1 MMKRF
6 LALLLCFAM
15 MLVTMLG
22 LVACNKEEDPDEE
35 EDLGAI
41 INMYLTDV
49 VYDLDPIH
57 AFYNESSLKV
67 VSLIF
72 DTLFTLDSN
81 GKVKKSLVD
90 EYEIIEDENTNEYKM
105 LITLKETLWSD
116 GATQLSANDVVYTI
130 KRALNCENSS
140 EVACLLYDI
149 KNARAAKHGD
159 VSIDAV
165 GVYAVDQLVVEFT
178 FEGKIDYDAFIM
190 NLCSPAL
197 APLPESIV
205 AKGEDWA
212 KKPATMMCS
221 GPFKVRKTDYTEGE
235 EQLILERNEYYLRD
249 KKKNKIDKYVTP
261 YRIVVDYSMTDE
273 QIKEAYDAGT
283 LFYVGDIPMSLR
295 NTYKDVATITDAI
308 STHTYF
314 LQTSILEVPMTYEEE
329 LESIRESER
338 AEETGTET
346 ETETK
351 KVTYTATEQNKIKER
366 NELIAKINNINKN
379 AVLFSDVNVR
389 KALSLAIDRNAI
401 AEAVVFAKAAT
412 ALVPYGLFDEGSAKK
427 SFRAVGEKLL
437 ETSADVNA
445 AKALLSNYNT
455 SEYTINITVA
465 AYDEVHVLV
474 AEMVKTAWEA
484 LGFNVALDLKGVIP
498 NDDYYKYTDSTPTD
512 ICDDLYA
519 ETLRSGEF
527 EVIALDYVATTSDAF
542 SMLAP
547 FAHEFAGQGMDMENR
562 DYTVPT
568 HITGFNNEAYN
579 ELIEKAFAAETAGEK
594 SEALHEAEKL
604 LIEQMPV
611 IPIIFNQN
619 ATLTSKML
627 SKVQSSF
634 YCPALF
640 KKTVLKDYEKY
651 KPVETT
657 AN

>member
-1 MMKRF
+1 
-6 LALLLCFAM
+6 M
-15 MLVTMLG
+15 MLSAMLG
-22 LVACNKEEDPDEE
+22 LVACNKDNPDEE
-35 EDLGAI
+35 EDLGAE
-41 INMYLTDV
+41 INMYLTDI
-49 VYDLDPIH
+49 VYDFDPIH
-57 AFYNESSLKV
+57 AFYNESALKV

-72 DTLFTLDSN
+72 DTLFTVDSN
-81 GKVKKSLVD
+81 GKLKKSLVD
-90 EYEIIEDENTNEYKM
+90 SYTITEDENSNEYKM

-116 GATQLSANDVVYTI
+116 GVTQLSANDVVYTI

-140 EVACLLYDI
+140 DVACLLYDI

-178 FEGKIDYDAFIM
+178 FEGKIDYDAFMM
-190 NLCSPAL
+190 NLSSPAL

-221 GPFKVRKTDYTEGE
+221 GPFKVRKTDFTEGE
-235 EQLILERNEYYLRD
+235 EQLVLERNEYYLRD
-249 KKKNKIDKYVTP
+249 KKKDKIDKYVTP
-261 YRIVVDYSMTDE
+261 YKITVDYSMTDE
-273 QIKEAYDAGT
+273 QIKEAYEAGT

-295 NTYKDVATITDAI
+295 STYKDIAEVSDAI

-314 LQTSILEVPMTYEEE
+314 FQTQTLEVPMTYEEE
-329 LESIRESER
+329 LESIWESER
-338 AEETGTET
+338 AEETGTD
-346 ETETK
+346 TETK
-351 KVTYTATEQNKIKER
+351 KLTYTADDKLKIEER
-366 NELIAKINNINKN
+366 NALIAKINNINKN
-379 AVLFSDVNVR
+379 AELFRDVNVR
-389 KALSLAIDRNAI
+389 NALSLAIDRNAI

-412 ALVPYGLFDEGSAKK
+412 ALIPYGLFDEGSASK
-427 SFRAVGEKLL
+427 SFRAVGKKLI
-437 ETSADVNA
+437 ESQADLDK
-445 AKALLSNYNT
+445 AKSLLSSYNT

-465 AYDEVHVLV
+465 AYDEVHVLI

-484 LGFNVALDLKGVIP
+484 LGFNVVLDLKSVIP
-498 NDDYYKYTDSTPTD
+498 NDDYYKYTESIPTD

-527 EVIALDYVATTSDAF
+527 EVIALDYVATTPDAF

-547 FAHEFAGQGMDMENR
+547 FAHEFAGQGIDMANR

-568 HITGFNNEAYN
+568 HITGFDNEEYN
-579 ELIEKAFAAETAGEK
+579 ALIEKAFSAEDASER
-594 SEALHEAEKL
+594 SEALHSAEEL

-619 ATLTSKML
+619 ATLTSKEL

-640 KKTVLKDYEKY
+640 KKTVLKNYEKY
-651 KPVETT
+651 KSKETD
-657 AN
+657 AG

>member
-1 MMKRF
+1 
-6 LALLLCFAM
+6 M
-15 MLVTMLG
+15 MLSAMLG
-22 LVACNKEEDPDEE
+22 LVACNKDNPDEE
-35 EDLGAI
+35 EDLGAE
-41 INMYLTDV
+41 INMYLTDI
-49 VYDLDPIH
+49 VYDFDPIH
-57 AFYNESSLKV
+57 AFYNESALKV

-72 DTLFTLDSN
+72 DTLFTVDSN
-81 GKVKKSLVD
+81 GKLKKSLVD
-90 EYEIIEDENTNEYKM
+90 SYTITEDENSNEYKM

-116 GATQLSANDVVYTI
+116 GVTQLSANDVVYTI

-140 EVACLLYDI
+140 DVACLLYDI

-178 FEGKIDYDAFIM
+178 FEGKIDYDAFMM
-190 NLCSPAL
+190 NLSSPAL

-221 GPFKVRKTDYTEGE
+221 GPFKVRKTDFTEGE
-235 EQLILERNEYYLRD
+235 EQLVLERNEYYLRD
-249 KKKNKIDKYVTP
+249 KKKDKIDKYVTP
-261 YRIVVDYSMTDE
+261 YKITVDYSMTDE
-273 QIKEAYDAGT
+273 QIKEAYEAGT

-295 NTYKDVATITDAI
+295 STYKDIAEVSDAI

-314 LQTSILEVPMTYEEE
+314 FQTQTLEVPMTYEEE
-329 LESIRESER
+329 LESIWESER
-338 AEETGTET
+338 AEETGTD
-346 ETETK
+346 TETK
-351 KVTYTATEQNKIKER
+351 KLTYTADDKLKIEER
-366 NELIAKINNINKN
+366 NALIAKINNINKN
-379 AVLFSDVNVR
+379 AELFRDVNVR
-389 KALSLAIDRNAI
+389 NALSLAIDRNAI
-401 AEAVVFAKAAT
+401 VEAVVFAKAAT
-412 ALVPYGLFDEGSAKK
+412 ALIPYGLFDEGSASK
-427 SFRAVGEKLL
+427 SFRAVGKKLI
-437 ETSADVNA
+437 ESQADLDK
-445 AKALLSNYNT
+445 AKSLLSSYNT

-465 AYDEVHVLV
+465 AYDEVHVLI

-484 LGFNVALDLKGVIP
+484 LGFNVVLDLKSVIP
-498 NDDYYKYTDSTPTD
+498 NDDYYKYTESIPTD

-527 EVIALDYVATTSDAF
+527 EVIALDYVATTPDAF

-547 FAHEFAGQGMDMENR
+547 FAHEFAGQGIDMANR

-568 HITGFNNEAYN
+568 HITGFDNEEYN
-579 ELIEKAFAAETAGEK
+579 ALIEKAFSAEDASER
-594 SEALHEAEKL
+594 SEALHSAEEL

-619 ATLTSKML
+619 ATLTSKEL

-640 KKTVLKDYEKY
+640 KKTVLKNYEKY
-651 KPVETT
+651 KSKETD
-657 AN
+657 AG

>member
-1 MMKRF
+1 
-6 LALLLCFAM
+6 M
-15 MLVTMLG
+15 MLSAMLG
-22 LVACNKEEDPDEE
+22 LVACNKDNPDEE
-35 EDLGAI
+35 EDLGAE
-41 INMYLTDV
+41 INMYLTDI
-49 VYDLDPIH
+49 VYDFDPIH
-57 AFYNESSLKV
+57 AFYNESALKV

-72 DTLFTLDSN
+72 DTLFTVDSN
-81 GKVKKSLVD
+81 GKLKKSLVD
-90 EYEIIEDENTNEYKM
+90 SYTITEDENSNEYKM

-116 GATQLSANDVVYTI
+116 GVTQLSANDVVYTI

-140 EVACLLYDI
+140 DVACLLYDI

-178 FEGKIDYDAFIM
+178 FEGKIDYDAFMM
-190 NLCSPAL
+190 NLSSPAL

-212 KKPATMMCS
+212 KKPATMTCS
-221 GPFKVRKTDYTEGE
+221 GPFKVRKTDFTEGE
-235 EQLILERNEYYLRD
+235 EQLVLERNEYYLRD
-249 KKKNKIDKYVTP
+249 KKKDKIDKYVTP
-261 YRIVVDYSMTDE
+261 YKIIVDYSMTDE
-273 QIKEAYDAGT
+273 QIKEAYEAGT

-295 NTYKDVATITDAI
+295 NTYKDIAEVSDAI

-314 LQTSILEVPMTYEEE
+314 FQTQTLEVPMTYEEE
-329 LESIRESER
+329 LESIWESEL
-338 AEETGTET
+338 AEETGTD
-346 ETETK
+346 TETK
-351 KVTYTATEQNKIKER
+351 KLTYTADDKLKIEER
-366 NELIAKINNINKN
+366 NALIAKINNINKN
-379 AVLFSDVNVR
+379 AELFRDVNVR
-389 KALSLAIDRNAI
+389 NALSLAIDRNAI

-412 ALVPYGLFDEGSAKK
+412 ALIPYGLFDEGSASK
-427 SFRAVGEKLL
+427 SFRAVGKKLI
-437 ETSADVNA
+437 ESQADLDK
-445 AKALLSNYNT
+445 AKSLLSSYNT

-465 AYDEVHVLV
+465 AYDEVHVLI

-484 LGFNVALDLKGVIP
+484 LGFNVVLDLKSVIP
-498 NDDYYKYTDSTPTD
+498 NDDYYKYTESIPTD

-527 EVIALDYVATTSDAF
+527 EVIALDYVATTPDAF

-547 FAHEFAGQGMDMENR
+547 FAHEFAGQGIDMANR

-568 HITGFNNEAYN
+568 HITGFDNEEYN
-579 ELIEKAFAAETAGEK
+579 ALIEKAFSAEDASER
-594 SEALHEAEKL
+594 SEALHSAEEL

-619 ATLTSKML
+619 ATLTSKEL

-640 KKTVLKDYEKY
+640 KKTVLKNYEKY
-651 KPVETT
+651 KSKETD
-657 AN
+657 AG